1 MNSDLKGHKKKKSIG
16 FRFAWKGIKEVWSS
30 ERNFRIHL
38 IAGTLCIAA
47 GAGLRVST
55 VEWALLIIMI
65 AIVITLE
72 MINSSIE
79 RVMDYLAPQYHPLA
93 GLVKDIAA
101 GAVLIASIASLIVG
115 GFIFVPHL
123 ITLF

>member
-1 MNSDLKGHKKKKSIG
+1 MSSDLKGPKKKKSIG
-16 FRFAWKGIKEVWSS
+16 FRFAWNGVKEVWSA

-38 IAGTLCIAA
+38 IAGVLCIAT
-47 GAGLRVST
+47 GASLRIST
-55 VEWALLIIMI
+55 LEWALLIIMI
-65 AIVITLE
+65 TIVITLE

-115 GFIFVPHL
+115 AFIFLPHL